1 MTKRRRIDVIIG
13 AVLVLTVPS
22 LARAEPDETNEDKA
36 ERLFRSGEKKF
47 DAGKYAEACADFQS
61 SLKLAP
67 KLGTLLNVALCHE
80 TTGKP
85 ATAWAEF
92 HHAAAWATQNG
103 QKDRREFALQHISVL
118 EPKLPRVG
126 LQLPATSVIASLDLD
141 GEPLPEQR
149 WYLPLFLDP
158 GEHAVAVS
166 APGKQ
171 RTTVRFRVVDS
182 PTEQLVVIPS
192 LPDDPNAGRTE
203 PPRPS
208 GGIPTW
214 AAIVI
219 GAGAFVAG
227 GALGYVIAR

>member
-1 MTKRRRIDVIIG
+1 VSRSVRTILG
-13 AVLVLTVPS
+13 AVPLLFVAAH
-22 LARAEPDETNEDKA
+22 ARADETNEQKA
-36 ERLFRSGEKKF
+36 ERLFRAGEKKF
-47 DAGKYAEACADFQS
+47 DAGKHAEACADFDT

-85 ATAWAEF
+85 ATAWHEY
-92 HHAAAWATQNG
+92 HHAAAWAAQNA
-103 QKDRREFALQHISVL
+103 QKDRREYALAHMAAL

-126 LQLPATSVIASLDLD
+126 LQLPPLTAIANLDLD

-158 GEHAVAVS
+158 GEHAIAVS

-182 PTEQLVVIPS
+182 PSEQLVTIPS
-192 LPDDPNAGRTE
+192 LPDDPNAGKPVE
-203 PPRPS
+203 RPS
-208 GGIPTW
+208 GGPLPTW
-214 AAIVI
+214 AVI
-219 GAGAFVAG
+219 AVGAGAFVAG
-227 GALGYVIAR
+227 GALGFVLGAN

>member
-1 MTKRRRIDVIIG
+1 MRRRFGILLSAVPLLLAATG
-13 AVLVLTVPS
+13 AH
-22 LARAEPDETNEDKA
+22 ADETNEQKA

-47 DAGKYAEACADFQS
+47 DAGKQAEACADFNA

-80 TTGKP
+80 ATGKP
-85 ATAWAEF
+85 ATAWHEY
-92 HHAAAWATQNG
+92 HHAAAWAAQNG
-103 QKDRREFALQHISVL
+103 QKDRREYALGHLAAL
-118 EPKLPRVG
+118 EPKLPRVA
-126 LQLPATSVIASLDLD
+126 LQLPPLIAIANIDLD

-192 LPDDPNAGRTE
+192 LLDDPNAGKPKE
-203 PPRPS
+203 PAKS
-208 GGIPTW
+208 TGLPTW
-214 AAIVI
+214 VVITI

-227 GALGYVIAR
+227 GVVGYVIGSN

>member
-1 MTKRRRIDVIIG
+1 MSPKRRIRTILG
-13 AVLVLTVPS
+13 AVPLLFAVPH
-22 LARAEPDETNEDKA
+22 ARADETNEQKA

-47 DAGKYAEACADFQS
+47 DAGNRAEACADFDA

-80 TTGKP
+80 ATGRP
-85 ATAWAEF
+85 ATAWHEY

-103 QKDRREFALQHISVL
+103 QRDRREYALAHLAAL

-126 LQLPATSVIASLDLD
+126 LQLPPFIAIAGIDLD

-158 GEHAVAVS
+158 GEHVVAVT

-192 LPDDPNAGRTE
+192 LIDDPNAGKSPTSA
-203 PPRPS
+203 S
-208 GGIPTW
+208 GFPTW
-214 AAIVI
+214 AVVAI
-219 GAGAFVAG
+219 GAGALVLG
-227 GALGYVIAR
+227 GALGYAIGSN

>member
-1 MTKRRRIDVIIG
+1 VSRRIGILLG
-13 AVLVLTVPS
+13 AVPLLFTATHAFAV
-22 LARAEPDETNEDKA
+22 DETNEQKA
-36 ERLFRSGEKKF
+36 ERLFRSGEKKY
-47 DAGKYAEACADFQS
+47 DAGRHAEACADFGA

-85 ATAWAEF
+85 ATAWHEY

-103 QKDRREFALQHISVL
+103 QKDRREYALGHLAAL

-126 LQLPATSVIASLDLD
+126 LQLPPLIAIANLELD

-158 GEHAVAVS
+158 GEHVVAVS

-192 LPDDPNAGRTE
+192 LADDPNAGK
-203 PPRPS
+203 PS
-208 GGIPTW
+208 QSASTGFPTW
-214 AAIVI
+214 AVVAI
-219 GAGAFVAG
+219 GAGALVIG
-227 GALGYVIAR
+227 GAVGYVIGSN

>member
-1 MTKRRRIDVIIG
+1 MSPRLRG
-13 AVLVLTVPS
+13 AVPFLFAAS
-22 LARAEPDETNEDKA
+22 FAALAHADETNEQKA

-47 DAGKYAEACADFQS
+47 DAGKHAEACADFGA

-80 TTGKP
+80 NTGKP
-85 ATAWAEF
+85 ATAWHEY

-103 QKDRREFALQHISVL
+103 QKDRREYALAHLAAL

-126 LQLPATSVIASLDLD
+126 LQLPPLVAIANLDLD

-158 GEHAVAVS
+158 GEHVVAVT

-171 RTTVRFRVVDS
+171 RTTVRFRVADS
-182 PTEQLVVIPS
+182 PAEQLVVIPS
-192 LPDDPNAGRTE
+192 PLDDPKVGKSPEQPVST
-203 PPRPS
+203 
-208 GGIPTW
+208 GIPTW
-214 AAIVI
+214 VIVTI

-227 GALGYVIAR
+227 GALGYVIGSN

>member
-1 MTKRRRIDVIIG
+1 VSRRIGILLG
-13 AVLVLTVPS
+13 AVLLLFSATH
-22 LARAEPDETNEDKA
+22 AFAQDETNEQKA

-47 DAGKYAEACADFQS
+47 DAGKHGEACADFGA

-85 ATAWAEF
+85 ATAWHEY

-103 QKDRREFALQHISVL
+103 QKDRREYALGHLAAL

-126 LQLPATSVIASLDLD
+126 LQLPPLIAIANLELD

-158 GEHAVAVS
+158 GEHVVAVS

-171 RTTVRFRVVDS
+171 RTTVRFRVIDS
-182 PTEQLVVIPS
+182 PTEQLVTIPS
-192 LPDDPNAGRTE
+192 LPDDPNAGKPAQ
-203 PPRPS
+203 PPS
-208 GGIPTW
+208 TGLPTW
-214 AAIVI
+214 AVITI
-219 GAGAFVAG
+219 GAGALVIG
-227 GALGYVIAR
+227 GALGYVIGSN

>member
-1 MTKRRRIDVIIG
+1 MNARLRG
-13 AVLVLTVPS
+13 AVPFLFAAS
-22 LARAEPDETNEDKA
+22 FASFAHADETNEQKA

-47 DAGKYAEACADFQS
+47 DAGKHAEACADFGA

-80 TTGKP
+80 NTGKP
-85 ATAWAEF
+85 ATAWHEY

-103 QKDRREFALQHISVL
+103 QKDRREYALAHLAAL

-126 LQLPATSVIASLDLD
+126 LQLPPLVAIASLDID

-158 GEHAVAVS
+158 GEHVVAVT

-171 RTTVRFRVVDS
+171 RTTVRFRVADS
-182 PTEQLVVIPS
+182 GGEQLVVVPAP
-192 LPDDPNAGRTE
+192 LDDLKAAKSPE
-203 PPRPS
+203 PAPT
-208 GGIPTW
+208 GLPTW
-214 AAIVI
+214 AVVAI

-227 GALGYVIAR
+227 GALGYVIGSN

>member
-1 MTKRRRIDVIIG
+1 MSRPLGILLF
-13 AVLVLTVPS
+13 AVPLLLT
-22 LARAEPDETNEDKA
+22 ATRAHAQDETNEQKA

-47 DAGKYAEACADFQS
+47 DAGKQAEACADFGA

-80 TTGKP
+80 ATGKP
-85 ATAWAEF
+85 ATAWHEY
-92 HHAAAWATQNG
+92 HHAAAWAAQNG
-103 QKDRREFALQHISVL
+103 QKDRREYALGHLAAL
-118 EPKLPRVG
+118 EPKLPRVA
-126 LQLPATSVIASLDLD
+126 LQLPPLIAIANLDLD

-192 LPDDPNAGRTE
+192 LLDDPNAAKAKDAPASTGL
-203 PPRPS
+203 
-208 GGIPTW
+208 PTW
-214 AAIVI
+214 AIVTI
-219 GAGAFVAG
+219 GAGAFVLG
-227 GALGYVIAR
+227 GALGYALGSN